1 MGQERR
7 HFTDEF
13 KRESVALL
21 ASSGR
26 SLGQIAGELGISP
39 SMLRNWRNRSDGRG
53 AGTALHSN
61 TSAST
66 SSPDRTAEIARLR
79 RENDRLRMERDI
91 LKRMARPVRKRL
103 VRGDLTGLRQRIR
116 SRGRLPWPRWSSARS
131 GPHKGDGIDVPFFKP
146 GCQSAGS
153 TVRPSRCHHPQISGT
168 AGPVGPVSNLI
179 YTAVGRSLIL
189 AL

>member
-39 SMLRNWRNRSDGRG
+39 SMLRNWRNRGDGRG
-53 AGTALHSN
+53 AGTALHRK

-66 SSPDRTAEIARLR
+66 PPSPDPTAEISRLR

-91 LKRMARPVRKRL
+91 LKKAVAIFSEP
-103 VRGDLTGLRQRIR
+103 
-116 SRGRLPWPRWSSARS
+116 PR
-131 GPHKGDGIDVPFFKP
+131 
-146 GCQSAGS
+146 
-153 TVRPSRCHHPQISGT
+153 
-168 AGPVGPVSNLI
+168 
-179 YTAVGRSLIL
+179 
-189 AL
+189 